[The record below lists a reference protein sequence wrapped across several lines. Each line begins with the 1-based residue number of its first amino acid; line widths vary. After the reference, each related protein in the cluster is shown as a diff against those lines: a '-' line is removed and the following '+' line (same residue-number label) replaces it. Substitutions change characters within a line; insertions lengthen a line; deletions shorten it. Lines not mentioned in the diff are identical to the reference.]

1 MPVLHTRTGGS
12 EVVQREIEFSSGGE
26 TVRGDLLLPEGEGP
40 FPVVVMA
47 GGWCYVKELRQPQYA
62 ADFVRRGFAALI
74 FDYRRMGASDGE
86 PRQHIEPWDQ
96 IEDYKNAIT
105 FTENQP
111 EIDPHRIGIWGIS
124 YSGGH
129 VLIVGAIDP
138 RVKAVVSNVP
148 VIDGYETM
156 WRMHGTDRFRK
167 LKVLIAEDRA
177 KRSETGEYSYMPM
190 SGVPSDPNDQ
200 LVVWPDN
207 DVLAVFNELKA
218 TQAPRHEHRNTV
230 ASIERLMEYN
240 AAAYAPRLIDVPTMM
255 IVANDDDITMWD
267 QEIAAFK
274 SIPSSKKE
282 LVVLPATSHMTL
294 YSNVTA
300 LEFAARAAGSWF
312 DRHLK
317 ELPTVENQIVK
328 YA

>member
-1 MPVLHTRTGGS
+1 MA
-12 EVVQREIEFSSGGE
+12 QREVTFRSGGE
-26 TVRGDLLLPEGEGP
+26 TIHGDLLLPDGEGP

-74 FDYRRMGASDGE
+74 FDYRRMGASEGR
-86 PRQHIEPWDQ
+86 PRQHIDPWDQ

-105 FTENQP
+105 FVEGQP
-111 EIDPHRIGIWGIS
+111 EIDPTRIGIWGIS

-148 VIDGYETM
+148 VIDGYQTM

-167 LKVLIAEDRA
+167 LKQFVAEDRA
-177 KRSETGEYSYMPM
+177 KRTETGEHGYMAM
-190 SGVPSDPNDQ
+190 SGVPANPDDSFS
-200 LVVWPDN
+200 VWPDN

-230 ASIERLMEYN
+230 ESLEKLMEYN
-240 AAAYAPRLIDVPTMM
+240 AAPYAPRLLDKPVMM
-255 IVANDDDITMWD
+255 IVADDDDITMWD
-267 QEIAAFK
+267 QEIAAFDA
-274 SIPSSKKE
+274 IPSSRKE
-282 LVVLPATSHMTL
+282 LVVLPATDHMTL
-294 YSNVTA
+294 YSDVTA
-300 LEFAARAAGSWF
+300 LDYAARAAGSWF
-312 DRHLK
+312 DRHLR
-317 ELPTVENQIVK
+317 ELPTVANRISRFS
-328 YA
+328 